1 MSATTLVRCACDHCN
16 CSFESS
22 QGYRY
27 EGQLYCSKACA
38 THDHAHPSPCCV
50 ASHCCQ
56 QQVGRDRSPQLLLS
70 GILSLGSF

>member
-1 MSATTLVRCACDHCN
+1 MRIFTKGIPQFKQGEKIMSASTLVRCACEHCN

-27 EGQLYCSKACA
+27 EGQLYCSQACA

-56 QQVGRDRSPQLLLS
+56 
-70 GILSLGSF
+70 